1 MIKNVLAGFGLLG
14 LRLFVAYEFSE
25 AGLEKCYGQ
34 YWFADIQE
42 QFPFP
47 FYLLPSE
54 INWAFAMGAELLFP
68 LLLVVG
74 LFTRFSALGLSVL
87 TIVAWYAVHSGM
99 GYNVCQNGYKM
110 ALVYLVILAPLM
122 FQGAGMVSV
131 DFWLQKRFSAKLTW
145 LKFC

>member
-14 LRLFVAYEFSE
+14 LRLFVAYEVFE
-25 AGLEKCYGQ
+25 AGVEKWYGQ
-34 YWFADIQE
+34 NWFADIQE

>member
-1 MIKNVLAGFGLLG
+1 
-14 LRLFVAYEFSE
+14 
-25 AGLEKCYGQ
+25 
-34 YWFADIQE
+34 
-42 QFPFP
+42 
-47 FYLLPSE
+47 
-54 INWAFAMGAELLFP
+54 MGAELLFP

>member
-14 LRLFVAYEFSE
+14 LRLFVAYEFFE
-25 AGLEKCYGQ
+25 TGLEKWYGQ
-34 YWFADIQE
+34 NWFADIQE

>member
-14 LRLFVAYEFSE
+14 LRLFVAYECFE
-25 AGLEKCYGQ
+25 AGLEKWYGQ
-34 YWFADIQE
+34 NWFADIQE

>member
-14 LRLFVAYEFSE
+14 LRLFIAYEFFE
-25 AGLEKCYGQ
+25 ARIEKW
-34 YWFADIQE
+34 YWQNWVSDIQE
-42 QFPFP
+42 QVPFP

>member
-14 LRLFVAYEFSE
+14 LRLFIAYEFFVV
-25 AGLEKCYGQ
+25 GLEKWYGQ
-34 YWFADIQE
+34 NWFADIQE

>member
-14 LRLFVAYEFSE
+14 LRLFVAYEFFE
-25 AGLEKCYGQ
+25 AGLEIRYVQ
-34 YWFADIQE
+34 NWFAVIHE

>member
-14 LRLFVAYEFSE
+14 LRLFVAYEFFE
-25 AGLEKCYGQ
+25 ACLEIWYGQ
-34 YWFADIQE
+34 NWVADIQE

>member
-14 LRLFVAYEFSE
+14 LRLFIAYESFE
-25 AGLEKCYGQ
+25 AGLEKWYGQ
-34 YWFADIQE
+34 NWFADIQE

>member
-14 LRLFVAYEFSE
+14 LRLFIAFE
-25 AGLEKCYGQ
+25 AGLEKWYGQ
-34 YWFADIQE
+34 NWFADIQE

>member
-14 LRLFVAYEFSE
+14 LRLFIAYEFFG
-25 AGLEKCYGQ
+25 AGLEKWYGQ
-34 YWFADIQE
+34 NWFADIQE

>member
-25 AGLEKCYGQ
+25 AGLEKWYGQ
-34 YWFADIQE
+34 NWFADIQE

>member
-1 MIKNVLAGFGLLG
+1 
-14 LRLFVAYEFSE
+14 
-25 AGLEKCYGQ
+25 AGLEKWYGQ
-34 YWFADIQE
+34 NWFADIQE

>member
-1 MIKNVLAGFGLLG
+1 MIKNVLAGIGLIGLSLFGG
-14 LRLFVAYEFSE
+14 YEFFE
-25 AGLEKCYGQ
+25 AGLEKWYGQ
-34 YWFADIQE
+34 NWFADIQE

>member
-1 MIKNVLAGFGLLG
+1 MPS
-14 LRLFVAYEFSE
+14 LFQKVVNKMETE
-25 AGLEKCYGQ
+25 T
-34 YWFADIQE
+34 ADIQE

>member
-14 LRLFVAYEFSE
+14 LRLFVAYEFFE
-25 AGLEKCYGQ
+25 EVLEKWYGQ
-34 YWFADIQE
+34 NWFADIQE

>member
-14 LRLFVAYEFSE
+14 LRLFVAYEFLE
-25 AGLEKCYGQ
+25 AGLEKWYGQ
-34 YWFADIQE
+34 NWFADIQE

>member
-14 LRLFVAYEFSE
+14 LRLFVAYEFVE
-25 AGLEKCYGQ
+25 AGLEKWYGQ
-34 YWFADIQE
+34 NWFADIQE